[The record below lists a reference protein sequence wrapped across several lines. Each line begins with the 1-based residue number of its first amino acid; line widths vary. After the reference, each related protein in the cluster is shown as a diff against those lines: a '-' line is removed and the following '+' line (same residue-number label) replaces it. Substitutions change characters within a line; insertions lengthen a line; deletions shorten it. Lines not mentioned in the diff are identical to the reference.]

1 MSKKKQQTISRGKNS
16 NGHEVVSIERRVFS
30 GPLPHPDILKGFDD
44 IVPGAAER
52 IIKMAETQMT
62 HRISI
67 ESRVINADIKSSKR
81 GVIFGFIIAILMISA
96 GVIITVEGE
105 PVVGGIIM
113 STTLVSLVGVFVIG
127 SRGQSKE
134 RVEKEN
140 KIQDRINLD

>member
-1 MSKKKQQTISRGKNS
+1 
-16 NGHEVVSIERRVFS
+16 
-30 GPLPHPDILKGFDD
+30 
-44 IVPGAAER
+44 
-52 IIKMAETQMT
+52 
-62 HRISI
+62 
-67 ESRVINADIKSSKR
+67 
-81 GVIFGFIIAILMISA
+81 MISA